1 MSVKSGWSGYQKHN
15 IFFVWPPCVSYCI
28 HAVFVFTGSYIHD
41 RSLTYRS
48 EDKDVSVIYTQGSWA
63 GRLGSDIVRFV
74 DGPNASA
81 RVEVASILTSEQFFI
96 NGSMWEGILG
106 LAYARLSKVH

>member
-1 MSVKSGWSGYQKHN
+1 MQPYIV
-15 IFFVWPPCVSYCI
+15 ITIVSYCI
-28 HAVFVFTGSYIHD
+28 HAVFVFSGSYIYY

-48 EDKDVSVIYTQGSWA
+48 EDRDVSVIYTQGCWV

-81 RVEVASILTSEQFFI
+81 RVEVASILSSEQFFI

-106 LAYARLSKVH
+106 LAYARLSKVHLFNKTNYYC